1 MKPMLVAEAV
11 DPRAAGASAMALDL
25 SMSRQSA
32 AAPRQR
38 DLPELAARAAIVLL
52 FTLMAYRIGVNYLET
67 GRVTGLLLLASEALV
82 VVLTVFRRAPAVV
95 DRSLRARLL
104 TTLAMIGPPL
114 VVPSV
119 AAPVV
124 PGSVTVSVCVIGLL
138 IVIAGK
144 LSLGRSFGLIPANR
158 GIVSTGLYRVV
169 RHPIY
174 MGYLIT
180 HIAFVA
186 ANPTTWNV
194 ALLVVSD
201 IALLARAVCEE
212 RTLAK
217 DPQYREYQ
225 TRVRW
230 RVLPGVF

>member
-11 DPRAAGASAMALDL
+11 DPRAAGASAIALDL
-25 SMSRQSA
+25 SMPRQAGVS
-32 AAPRQR
+32 PRQR

-52 FTLMAYRIGVNYLET
+52 FTLMAYRIGVNYFET
-67 GRVTGLLLLASEALV
+67 GRLTGLLLLASEALV

-124 PGSVTVSVCVIGLL
+124 PGSVTVSLCVVGLL

-230 RVLPGVF
+230 RVVPGVF